1 MKQNIIE
8 LEREIEKFIIII
20 EDFFVCFGFLGP
32 HQRHMEVPTLGVELE
47 LRLPA
52 YTTATATPDPSCI
65 CSLCHSSQA
74 MLDP

>member
-32 HQRHMEVPTLGVELE
+32 HQRHMEVPTLGVEAE
-47 LRLPA
+47 LQRQPI
-52 YTTATATPDPSCI
+52 PHP
-65 CSLCHSSQA
+65 
-74 MLDP
+74 